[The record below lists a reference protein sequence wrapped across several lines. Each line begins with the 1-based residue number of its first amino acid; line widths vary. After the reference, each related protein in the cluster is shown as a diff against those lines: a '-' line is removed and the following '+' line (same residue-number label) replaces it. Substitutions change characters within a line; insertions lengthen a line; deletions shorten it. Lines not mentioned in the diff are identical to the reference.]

1 MAGKDEMRG
10 LRITLI
16 VVLSLLLLLS
26 LTSGSFLVVNDP
38 QPADVIVVLAG
49 ETNWRPARALQLL
62 SQNYAPRILLDVPI
76 NAIVYNQSMI
86 AIARQYAQSVPRG
99 EQISICPIIGLSTKD
114 EARDVVR
121 CLYGSNVRRVLVV
134 TSDYHTR
141 RARSIFQHEL
151 RGVQISVAAAFDSEQ
166 YGVPWWHHRQWAKL
180 NFDEWLRLVW
190 WEGVDR
196 WR

>member
-1 MAGKDEMRG
+1 MRW

-16 VVLSLLLLLS
+16 VVLCLFLLLS

-62 SQNYAPRILLDVPI
+62 SQNYAPKVLLDVPI

-86 AIARQYAQSVPRG
+86 AIARQYVQSVPHAQ
-99 EQISICPIIGLSTKD
+99 QISICPIAGLSTKD
-114 EARDVVR
+114 EARDVAR
-121 CLYGSNVRRVLVV
+121 CLYGSNARRVLVV

-151 RGVQISVAAAFDSEQ
+151 HGEQISVAAAFDSEQ
-166 YGVPWWHHRQWAKL
+166 YGVPWWHHRQWAKM

-190 WEGVDR
+190 WQTVDR